1 MPYLVLE
8 FGVVSGGRV
17 RMTTTINGHPR
28 FRLAGLWTN
37 RMQDGTRRCVAER
50 LAGTGSLLLL
60 LLLNLELML
69 VPREGRGGRW
79 EGGRVSGG
87 GGRV

>member
-17 RMTTTINGHPR
+17 RMTTTTSGHPR
-28 FRLAGLWTN
+28 FRLAGLWTK
-37 RMQDGTRRCVAER
+37 DGTRRCVTER
-50 LAGTGSLLLL
+50 LAGTGSLLLLLL